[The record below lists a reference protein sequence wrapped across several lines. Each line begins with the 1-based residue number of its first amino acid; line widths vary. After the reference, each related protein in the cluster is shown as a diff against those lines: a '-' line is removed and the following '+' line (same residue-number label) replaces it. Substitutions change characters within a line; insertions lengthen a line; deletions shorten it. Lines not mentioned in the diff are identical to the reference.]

1 MTQLQLEALV
11 DVLALAVAAEVCLL
25 MDEAGLR
32 NLAWI
37 KRDWKSPRSRRDY
50 IDEALETAMNWPAAM
65 S

>member
-37 KRDWKSPRSRRDY
+37 KRDWKSPSLGRR
-50 IDEALETAMNWPAAM
+50 
-65 S
+65 